1 MSLSL
6 SLSLLATK
14 INSALYKSSLEY
26 FPVTQER
33 EEPWQRKPD
42 CLWAG
47 IKWTWKNA
55 NPSTMM
61 PTRIKPFA
69 RKEPNLNRKIVK
81 NHCQNNESI
90 QINHPLI
97 ESDYFHKSLHPFYPF
112 YSYIS
117 QMLRQIYDMASYA
130 HRAIKAV
137 YWACGDFWW
146 LDQSEIHLGLK
157 YKTQVFCSISSAAKL
172 KLPDDNFLLVKH
184 FKTLRRFQHHHPQPT
199 SAAPPPRHRPLH
211 L

>member
-1 MSLSL
+1 
-6 SLSLLATK
+6 
-14 INSALYKSSLEY
+14 
-26 FPVTQER
+26 
-33 EEPWQRKPD
+33 
-42 CLWAG
+42 
-47 IKWTWKNA
+47 
-55 NPSTMM
+55 MM

-172 KLPDDNFLLVKH
+172 KLPDYEF
-184 FKTLRRFQHHHPQPT
+184 FACQTFQDVEAISTPPPPTDFRSAPSPT
-199 SAAPPPRHRPLH
+199 SSTAFITICNIAWGNIITDPPGPLTDRRATRHLRPCPVRL
-211 L
+211 LIK